1 MKKLLLLLS
10 IINYSLLVNNCFAQ
24 APNAI
29 PYQAVARNAAGNI
42 IASQPVS
49 LRVSIHDGTAAGTVV
64 YSETHNPTTTS
75 LGLFNVNIG
84 SGTVITGT
92 LAAVNWGNGAKFI
105 QVEMDAAG
113 GTTYVD
119 MGTTQFNSVPYA
131 LYAGNAGQWTT
142 SGNDIYNSNSG
153 RVGIGTSTP
162 ESSAVLD
169 INSTTGALLVP
180 RLTTAQRDAL
190 LYPKPGLLIHNTS
203 TNSMQSYVDPGTG
216 TVSQDQGHNVGNGL
230 VCNSSMAQ
238 SFKPGISGKLY
249 NVSVNFYRTYEQPM
263 INGIT
268 LNIREG
274 EGIGGSILSSQFI
287 PVNNL
292 QTFTITQPPFLLAGN
307 SYTMEFTGSCSN
319 QISIER
325 ANTNAY
331 ANGTAYYN
339 GFPQNHDLRFT
350 TYMINQNLGW
360 QAVGV
365 GATGATGAIGP
376 QGTTGATGATGP
388 QGPQG
393 QVGPEG
399 PVGPQGLQGEI
410 GPAGPNLLAAG
421 AAAGNTPYWNGTAWI
436 TNSSN
441 IFNNGGKIGIGTSS
455 PNAALEISSISQGF
469 LPPRMTRVQRNA
481 IASPVPGLMIYCTDC
496 GNGEI
501 EVYNVSGW
509 TNMIGGTPS
518 GLEIGDTYGGGKV
531 AYILQ
536 SGDPG
541 YIAGQVHGLI
551 AATSDQTATGI
562 QWYNGTNVT
571 TAATGTALGT
581 GNANTNAIVSV
592 QGAGSYAARLC
603 FDLVLNG
610 YTDWYLP
617 SKDELNKL
625 NLNNALIGGFVT
637 NFYWSSSEVSSS
649 AAAAQR
655 VISGVT
661 ANSSKSNAF
670 FVRAIRSF

>member
-10 IINYSLLVNNCFAQ
+10 IINYSLLINNCFAQ
-24 APNAI
+24 TPNAI

-84 SGTVITGT
+84 SGTVITGI

-274 EGIGGSILSSQFI
+274 EGIGGTILSSQFI

-496 GNGEI
+496 GTGEI

-509 TNMIGGTPS
+509 SNMIGATPS
-518 GLEIGDTYGGGKV
+518 GLEIGDNYGGGKV

-551 AATSDQTATGI
+551 AATIDQTATGI

-655 VISGVT
+655 VISGAT